1 MRLRKRSHGADE
13 STNAA
18 AELIGAVAQSRGH
31 GLAYVDSLG
40 VIERV
45 RFADVARRTAEWAEL
60 VREHGVEPGQRV
72 VVLTGRDREWR
83 FALLGV
89 IQAGGV
95 AVPWPAATSAR
106 ELHAIAADAN
116 AVLFVSARAR
126 LDLVTPGGVRALS
139 SDDLERRHK
148 ALAAQHVPHL
158 ALPADG

>member
-1 MRLRKRSHGADE
+1 MRLRKRQQHEIVGG

-18 AELIGAVAQSRGH
+18 AELIGAVAPSTGH

-60 VREHGVEPGQRV
+60 VREHGVQPGDRV
-72 VVLTGRDREWR
+72 IVLAGRDREWR

-95 AVPWPAATSAR
+95 AVACPAATPAR
-106 ELHAIAADAN
+106 ELRAIASDAN

-126 LDLVTPGGVRALS
+126 LDLA
-139 SDDLERRHK
+139 
-148 ALAAQHVPHL
+148 
-158 ALPADG
+158 

>member
-1 MRLRKRSHGADE
+1 MRLRKRSHEADE

-31 GLAYVDSLG
+31 GLAHVDSLG
-40 VIERV
+40 VI
-45 RFADVARRTAEWAEL
+45 A
-60 VREHGVEPGQRV
+60 
-72 VVLTGRDREWR
+72 GRDREWR

-95 AVPWPAATSAR
+95 AVPWPEATSAR
-106 ELHAIAADAN
+106 ELGAIAADAN
-116 AVLFVSARAR
+116 AVLFVSARGR

-148 ALAAQHVPHL
+148 TLAAQ
-158 ALPADG
+158 

>member
-1 MRLRKRSHGADE
+1 MRSSVGG

-18 AELIGAVAQSRGH
+18 AELIGAVAPSAGH

-45 RFADVARRTAEWAEL
+45 RFTDVARRAAEWAEL
-60 VREHGVEPGQRV
+60 VREHGVQPGDRV
-72 VVLTGRDREWR
+72 IVLAGRDREWR

-89 IQAGGV
+89 IMAGGV
-95 AVPWPAATSAR
+95 AVPCPASTPAR
-106 ELHAIAADAN
+106 ELRAIASEAN

-126 LDLVTPGGVRALS
+126 LDLAAPDGPRALS

-148 ALAAQHVPHL
+148 AMARSTYRIWRCRRTSR
-158 ALPADG
+158 